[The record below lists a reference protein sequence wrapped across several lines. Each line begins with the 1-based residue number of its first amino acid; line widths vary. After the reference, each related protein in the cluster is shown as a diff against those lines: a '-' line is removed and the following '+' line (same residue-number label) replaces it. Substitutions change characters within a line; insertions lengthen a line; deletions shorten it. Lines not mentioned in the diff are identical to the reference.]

1 MSTLEKTGK
10 TAGDTP
16 AQAPSDDAPTVEEL
30 DKKYA
35 EDTPNAEFATLL
47 EESDKQNYRE
57 VSTGEKVTGTLR
69 EIGESTAFIDFGGRS
84 EASIDIQELRDKSG
98 ELKYKTGDT
107 IEAFVASTDSEI
119 RLTFSLRV
127 SSRQLLRHAHQ
138 NDMPIAGKVTGFNT
152 GGLVVNIGGLR
163 AFCPMSQ
170 IDTGYCND
178 PASYAGQTHNFKIV
192 ELRGRNNVVVSRRAY
207 LEEENR
213 KKADE
218 MRQQLSEGEE
228 NRKKADE
235 MRQQLSEGEE
245 RTGTITRIERFGSFV
260 DLGGVEGLVHVS
272 EISHTR
278 VENPRSVL
286 KKGEEVRVKIIGLK
300 NLGKKNERI
309 SLSIKALEKDPWD
322 TVAER
327 YQSGSIITGKV
338 VSIQNFGAFVE
349 IEPGIEGLIHISQFV
364 SGKRISNPSEV
375 VSVGQEVKTLIREID
390 SRKKRISL
398 SMRAVE
404 EQDRQTAE
412 VEDMAAF
419 KSKQT
424 QESQSDNAMAD
435 ALRRAGLA

>member
-1 MSTLEKTGK
+1 MSTLEKTGE

-16 AQAPSDDAPTVEEL
+16 AQAPSDDAPTVETL
-30 DKKYA
+30 DKKYVG
-35 EDTPNAEFATLL
+35 DTPNAEFATLL

-69 EIGESTAFIDFGGRS
+69 EIGESTAFIDFGGRG

-98 ELKYKTGDT
+98 ELKYKTGDS
-107 IEAFVASTDSEI
+107 IEAFVASTDGEI

-127 SSRQLLRHAHQ
+127 SSRQLLRQAHQ
-138 NDMPIAGKVTGFNT
+138 NGMPIAGKVTGFNT

-170 IDTGYCND
+170 IDTGYCSD
-178 PASYAGQTHNFKIV
+178 PASYAGQTYNFKIV

-213 KKADE
+213 KK
-218 MRQQLSEGEE
+218 S
-228 NRKKADE
+228 DE

-245 RTGTITRIERFGSFV
+245 RSGIITRIERFGIFV
-260 DLGGVEGLVHVS
+260 DLGGIEGLVHVS
-272 EISHTR
+272 EISHAR

-286 KKGEEVRVKIIGLK
+286 KKGEEVRVKILGLK

-322 TVAER
+322 TATER
-327 YQSGSIITGKV
+327 YREGSVITGKV

-349 IEPGIEGLIHISQFV
+349 IEPGIEGLVHISQFV

-375 VSVGQEVKTLIREID
+375 VSVGQEVKALIREVD
-390 SRKKRISL
+390 SHKKRISL

-404 EQDRQTAE
+404 ESARQTAE
-412 VEDMAAF
+412 IQDMAAF

>member
-1 MSTLEKTGK
+1 MSTLEKTGE

-16 AQAPSDDAPTVEEL
+16 AQAPSDDAPTVEAL
-30 DKKYA
+30 DKKYV

-47 EESDKQNYRE
+47 EESDTQSYRE

-69 EIGESTAFIDFGGRS
+69 KIGESTAFIDFGGRS

-98 ELKYKTGDT
+98 ELKYKTGDS
-107 IEAFVASTDSEI
+107 IEAFVASTDGGI

-127 SSRQLLRHAHQ
+127 SSRQLLRQAHQ
-138 NDMPIAGKVTGFNT
+138 NGMPIAGKVTGFNT

-213 KKADE
+213 KK
-218 MRQQLSEGEE
+218 S
-228 NRKKADE
+228 DE

-245 RTGTITRIERFGSFV
+245 RSGTITRIERFGIFV
-260 DLGGVEGLVHVS
+260 DLGGIEGLVHVS
-272 EISHTR
+272 EISHAR

-286 KKGEEVRVKIIGLK
+286 KKGEEVRVKILGLK

-322 TVAER
+322 TATER
-327 YQSGSIITGKV
+327 YREGSVITGKV

-349 IEPGIEGLIHISQFV
+349 IEPGIEGLVHISQFV

-375 VSVGQEVKTLIREID
+375 VSVGQEVEVLIREVD
-390 SRKKRISL
+390 SHKKRISL

-404 EQDRQTAE
+404 ENARQTAE
-412 VEDMAAF
+412 IQDMAAF

-424 QESQSDNAMAD
+424 QESQNDNAMAD

>member
-1 MSTLEKTGK
+1 MSTPETTRE

-16 AQAPSDDAPTVEEL
+16 ANAPSDDAPTVEEL

-35 EDTPNAEFATLL
+35 EDTPDTEFATLL

-57 VSTGEKVTGTLR
+57 VSTGDKITGTIR
-69 EIGESTAFIDFGGRS
+69 EIGDSTAFIDFGGRS
-84 EASIDIQELRDKSG
+84 EGSIDIQELRDESG

-107 IEAFVASTDSEI
+107 IEAFVANTDGEI
-119 RLTFSLRV
+119 RLAFSLRV
-127 SSRQLLRHAHQ
+127 SSRQLLRQAHQ

-170 IDTGYCND
+170 IDTGYCDD

-207 LEEENR
+207 LE
-213 KKADE
+213 
-218 MRQQLSEGEE
+218 EE

-300 NLGKKNERI
+300 NLGKKMSAYRSPSKHWKKI
-309 SLSIKALEKDPWD
+309 
-322 TVAER
+322 
-327 YQSGSIITGKV
+327 
-338 VSIQNFGAFVE
+338 
-349 IEPGIEGLIHISQFV
+349 PGI
-364 SGKRISNPSEV
+364 R
-375 VSVGQEVKTLIREID
+375 
-390 SRKKRISL
+390 
-398 SMRAVE
+398 
-404 EQDRQTAE
+404 
-412 VEDMAAF
+412 
-419 KSKQT
+419 
-424 QESQSDNAMAD
+424 
-435 ALRRAGLA
+435 

>member
-1 MSTLEKTGK
+1 MSTPDKTRE
-10 TAGDTP
+10 TAGDAP
-16 AQAPSDDAPTVEEL
+16 APTSSDDAPTVEEL
-30 DKKYA
+30 DKKYVPEA
-35 EDTPNAEFATLL
+35 PNSEFAELL

-57 VSTGEKVTGTLR
+57 VSTGDKVTGTLR
-69 EIGESTAFIDFGGRS
+69 EIGDAAAFIDFGGRS
-84 EASIDIQELRDKSG
+84 EASIDIQELRDESG

-107 IEAFVASTDSEI
+107 IEAFVASTDGEI
-119 RLTFSLRV
+119 RLAFSLRV
-127 SSRQLLRHAHQ
+127 SSRQLLRQAHQ

-170 IDTGYCND
+170 IDTGYCDD

-218 MRQQLSEGEE
+218 MRQKLSEDEE
-228 NRKKADE
+228 K
-235 MRQQLSEGEE
+235 
-245 RTGTITRIERFGSFV
+245 TGTITRIEHFGAFV

-278 VENPRSVL
+278 VKNPRSVL

-300 NLGKKNERI
+300 NLGKRNERI

-327 YQSGSIITGKV
+327 YRANSIITGKV

-349 IEPGIEGLIHISQFV
+349 LEPGIEGLIHISQFV

-375 VSVGQEVKTLIREID
+375 VSAGQEVKALIREID

-412 VEDMAAF
+412 IEDMAAF

-424 QESQSDNAMAD
+424 QDSQSDNAMAD

>member
-1 MSTLEKTGK
+1 MSTPDKTRE
-10 TAGDTP
+10 TAGDAP
-16 AQAPSDDAPTVEEL
+16 APTFSDDAPTVEEL
-30 DKKYA
+30 DKKYVPEA
-35 EDTPNAEFATLL
+35 PNSEFAELL

-57 VSTGEKVTGTLR
+57 VSTGDKVTGTLR
-69 EIGESTAFIDFGGRS
+69 EIGDATAFIDFGGRS
-84 EASIDIQELRDKSG
+84 EASIDIQELRDESG

-107 IEAFVASTDSEI
+107 IEAFVASTDGEI
-119 RLTFSLRV
+119 RLAFSLRV
-127 SSRQLLRHAHQ
+127 SSRQLLRQAHQ

-170 IDTGYCND
+170 IDTGYCDD

-218 MRQQLSEGEE
+218 MRQKLSEDEE
-228 NRKKADE
+228 K
-235 MRQQLSEGEE
+235 
-245 RTGTITRIERFGSFV
+245 TGTITRIEHFGAFV

-278 VENPRSVL
+278 VKNPRSVL

-300 NLGKKNERI
+300 NLGKRNERI

-327 YQSGSIITGKV
+327 YRANSIITGKV

-349 IEPGIEGLIHISQFV
+349 LEPGIEGLIHISQFV

-375 VSVGQEVKTLIREID
+375 VSAGQEVKALIREID

-412 VEDMAAF
+412 IEDMAAF

-424 QESQSDNAMAD
+424 QDSQSDNAMAD

>member
-1 MSTLEKTGK
+1 MSTPETTRE

-16 AQAPSDDAPTVEEL
+16 ANAPSDDAPTVEEL

-35 EDTPNAEFATLL
+35 EDTPDTEFAALL
-47 EESDKQNYRE
+47 EESDKQSHRE
-57 VSTGEKVTGTLR
+57 VSTGDKVTGTIR
-69 EIGESTAFIDFGGRS
+69 EIGDSTAFIDFGGRS
-84 EASIDIQELRDKSG
+84 EASIDIQELRDESG
-98 ELKYKTGDT
+98 ELKYKAGDT
-107 IEAFVASTDSEI
+107 IEAFVASTDGEI
-119 RLTFSLRV
+119 RLAFSLRV
-127 SSRQLLRHAHQ
+127 SSRQLLRQAHQ

-170 IDTGYCND
+170 IDTGYCDD

-218 MRQQLSEGEE
+218 MRQ
-228 NRKKADE
+228 K
-235 MRQQLSEGEE
+235 LSEGEE

-309 SLSIKALEKDPWD
+309 SLSIKALERDPWD

-349 IEPGIEGLIHISQFV
+349 IEPGIEGLVHISQFV

-390 SRKKRISL
+390 LGKKRISL

-404 EQDRQTAE
+404 ERDRQTAE
-412 VEDMAAF
+412 IEDMAAF

>member
-1 MSTLEKTGK
+1 MSTLEKKGE
-10 TAGDTP
+10 TAGDKP
-16 AQAPSDDAPTVEEL
+16 SPAPSDDAPTVEEL

-35 EDTPNAEFATLL
+35 EDTPDTEFATLL

-57 VSTGEKVTGTLR
+57 VSNGDKVTGTIR

-84 EASIDIQELRDKSG
+84 EASIDIQDLRDESG
-98 ELKYKTGDT
+98 ELKYETGDT
-107 IEAFVASTDSEI
+107 IEAFVASTDGEI
-119 RLTFSLRV
+119 RLAFSLRV
-127 SSRQLLRHAHQ
+127 SSRQLLRQAHQ

-170 IDTGYCND
+170 IDTGYCDD

-218 MRQQLSEGEE
+218 VRQ
-228 NRKKADE
+228 K
-235 MRQQLSEGEE
+235 LSEGEE

-278 VENPRSVL
+278 VEDPRSVL

-322 TVAER
+322 TAAEQ
-327 YQSGSIITGKV
+327 YHSGNIITGKI

-375 VSVGQEVKTLIREID
+375 VSVGQEVKAMIREID
-390 SRKKRISL
+390 SGKRRISL

-412 VEDMAAF
+412 IEDMAAF

>member
-1 MSTLEKTGK
+1 MSTPDKTRE
-10 TAGDTP
+10 TAGDAP
-16 AQAPSDDAPTVEEL
+16 APTSSDDAPTVEEL
-30 DKKYA
+30 DKKYVPEA
-35 EDTPNAEFATLL
+35 PNSEFAELL

-57 VSTGEKVTGTLR
+57 VSTGDKVTGTLR
-69 EIGESTAFIDFGGRS
+69 EIGDATAFIDFGGRS
-84 EASIDIQELRDKSG
+84 EASIDIQELRDESG

-107 IEAFVASTDSEI
+107 IEAFVASTDGEI
-119 RLTFSLRV
+119 RLAFSLRV
-127 SSRQLLRHAHQ
+127 SSRQLLRQAHQ

-170 IDTGYCND
+170 IDTGYCDD

-218 MRQQLSEGEE
+218 MRQKLSEDEE
-228 NRKKADE
+228 K
-235 MRQQLSEGEE
+235 
-245 RTGTITRIERFGSFV
+245 TGTITRIEHFGAFV

-278 VENPRSVL
+278 VKNPRSVL

-300 NLGKKNERI
+300 NLGKRNERI

-327 YQSGSIITGKV
+327 YRANSIITGKV

-349 IEPGIEGLIHISQFV
+349 LEPGIEGLIHISQFV

-375 VSVGQEVKTLIREID
+375 VSAGQEVKALIREID

-412 VEDMAAF
+412 IEDMAAF

-424 QESQSDNAMAD
+424 QDSQSDNAMAD

>member
-1 MSTLEKTGK
+1 MSTPETTRE

-16 AQAPSDDAPTVEEL
+16 ANAPSDDAPTVEDL
-30 DKKYA
+30 DKKYT
-35 EDTPNAEFATLL
+35 EDTPNAEFDALL
-47 EESDKQNYRE
+47 KENDKQSYRE
-57 VSTGEKVTGTLR
+57 VSTGDKVTGTLC
-69 EIGESTAFIDFGGRS
+69 EIGDSTAFIDFGGRS
-84 EASIDIQELRDKSG
+84 EASIDIQELRDESG
-98 ELKYKTGDT
+98 ALKYKTGDT
-107 IEAFVASTDSEI
+107 IEAFVASTDGEI

-138 NDMPIAGKVTGFNT
+138 NNMPIAGKVTGFNT

-228 NRKKADE
+228 
-235 MRQQLSEGEE
+235 

-286 KKGEEVRVKIIGLK
+286 KKGEEIRVKIIGLK

-349 IEPGIEGLIHISQFV
+349 IEPGIEGLIHISQFI

-375 VSVGQEVKTLIREID
+375 VSAGQEVKALIREID

-412 VEDMAAF
+412 IEDMAAF

-424 QESQSDNAMAD
+424 QESHSDNAMAD